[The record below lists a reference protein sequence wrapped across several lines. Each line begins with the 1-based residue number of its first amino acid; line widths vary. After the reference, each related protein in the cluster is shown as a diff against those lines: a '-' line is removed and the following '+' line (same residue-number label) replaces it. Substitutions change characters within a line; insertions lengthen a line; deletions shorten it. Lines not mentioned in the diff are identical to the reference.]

1 MRILDLRNKAGITQ
15 VELARKIGITPAYL
29 CDLEKGKKK
38 NPSVSVMIR
47 LAEALNVT
55 VNDLLDQRGN
65 RNCYAYRMPSIK
77 PT

>member
-29 CDLEKGKKK
+29 SDLEKGKKK

-55 VNDLLDQRGN
+55 VNDLLDQRCG
-65 RNCYAYRMPSIK
+65 
-77 PT
+77 

>member
-55 VNDLLDQRGN
+55 VNDLLDQRAVN
-65 RNCYAYRMPSIK
+65 HK
-77 PT
+77 T

>member
-38 NPSVSVMIR
+38 ESKRFGHDTAGRGAECNGKRPAGSTVR
-47 LAEALNVT
+47 LT
-55 VNDLLDQRGN
+55 
-65 RNCYAYRMPSIK
+65 IK
-77 PT
+77 HEEVRLC

>member
-29 CDLEKGKKK
+29 CVLEKVKKK

-55 VNDLLDQRGN
+55 VNDLLDQRCG
-65 RNCYAYRMPSIK
+65 
-77 PT
+77 